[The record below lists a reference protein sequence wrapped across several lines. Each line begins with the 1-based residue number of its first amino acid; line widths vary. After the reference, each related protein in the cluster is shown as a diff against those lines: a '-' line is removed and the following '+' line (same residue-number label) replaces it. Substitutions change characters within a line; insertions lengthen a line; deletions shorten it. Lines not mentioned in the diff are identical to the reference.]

1 MKNVILISQGAQDYT
16 DAELTRLIKAI
27 VDGGM
32 YQIVLLVLY
41 VKAKKD
47 IRRCLAF
54 AKLWIVV
61 NSNIWNPW
69 KDWILKRF

>member
-41 VKAKKD
+41 VKAKKE
-47 IRRCLAF
+47 IY
-54 AKLWIVV
+54 
-61 NSNIWNPW
+61 S
-69 KDWILKRF
+69 